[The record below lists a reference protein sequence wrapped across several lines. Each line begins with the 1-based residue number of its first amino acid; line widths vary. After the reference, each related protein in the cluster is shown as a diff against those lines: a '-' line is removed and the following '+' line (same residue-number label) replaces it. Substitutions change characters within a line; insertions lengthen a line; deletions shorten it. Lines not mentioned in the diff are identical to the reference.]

1 MYKIGPQLLEAAE
14 QLENE
19 RNIPKQVFI
28 NAICDAI
35 LAAYKRKVPD
45 HNVDGV
51 HSQFDEVSGE
61 IGIFAPKTIV
71 ENVTNE
77 YREIAIAEAKE
88 LLPDVELGEILEI
101 DVTPDDFAEYG
112 RIAAQAA
119 KQIMTQRLREAE
131 KDLIKQ
137 EFVGRQGTMM
147 TGQIKRIE
155 ILNNGKP
162 NVVVDLG
169 RFEGHIPPRE
179 QLPGETYKVG
189 SRIRVFVKEL
199 RESGRVPTV
208 IVSHTNEELVK
219 EMFELE
225 VPEIDDGT
233 VEIKAIAREAGYRTK
248 IAVHSNDPDIDPVG
262 ACIGSRGARIQNVV
276 NELRNEKIDV
286 IRHSGDPIDFISNS
300 LSPARITTVALY
312 DDPAGRRAEVIV
324 PDDQLSLAIGKNGQN
339 VRLAAKLT
347 EWKIDIRSET
357 QIKGQPFGVGATTTV
372 KLELKEDKEAQV
384 APTTTPNSTE
394 ATGTKTEVAENP
406 IKEELKIEPGENSET
421 KDELVDKPSK
431 KRGRKKKE
439 EVAVSEK
446 SEEENKEAN
455 G

>member
-1 MYKIGPQLLEAAE
+1 MYKIGVQLLEAAE
-14 QLENE
+14 QLESE
-19 RNIPKQVFI
+19 RNIPKHVFI

-35 LAAYKRKVPD
+35 LAAYKRRVPD

-51 HSQFDEVSGE
+51 HTQFDDSTGE
-61 IGIFAPKTIV
+61 IGIFAPKTVV
-71 ENVTNE
+71 EAVTNE
-77 YREIAIAEAKE
+77 HREIAIAEAKE
-88 LLPDVELGEILEI
+88 LLPDVELNEILEI
-101 DVTPDDFAEYG
+101 DVTPEDFAEYG

-119 KQIMTQRLREAE
+119 RQIMTQRLREAE

-189 SRIRVFVKEL
+189 SRIRVYVKEL
-199 RESGRVPTV
+199 KESGRVPTV
-208 IVSHTNEELVK
+208 IVSHTNEELVR

-233 VEIKAIAREAGYRTK
+233 VEIKSIAREAGYRTK
-248 IAVHSNDPDIDPVG
+248 IAVHSNDTDIDPVG

-286 IRHSGDPIDFISNS
+286 IRWSSDPIDFISNS

-347 EWKIDIRSET
+347 EWKIDIRSES
-357 QIKGQPFGVGATTTV
+357 QIKGQPFGIGATTTV
-372 KLELKEDKEAQV
+372 VLDQKEKDKEKEKGEEK
-384 APTTTPNSTE
+384 APEIAN
-394 ATGTKTEVAENP
+394 
-406 IKEELKIEPGENSET
+406 LEPQETISE
-421 KDELVDKPSK
+421 SK
-431 KRGRKKKE
+431 
-439 EVAVSEK
+439 A
-446 SEEENKEAN
+446 
-455 G
+455 

>member
-51 HSQFDEVSGE
+51 HTQFDEVTGE

-71 ENVTNE
+71 EAVTNE
-77 YREIAIAEAKE
+77 YREIAFDEAKE
-88 LLPDVELGEILEI
+88 LLPDVELGEILEL

-189 SRIRVFVKEL
+189 SRIRVYVKEL

-208 IVSHTNEELVK
+208 VVSHTNEELVR

-233 VEIKAIAREAGYRTK
+233 VEIKSIAREAGYRTK
-248 IAVHSNDPDIDPVG
+248 IAVHSNDADIDPVG

-276 NELRNEKIDV
+276 SELKNEKIDV
-286 IRHSGDPIDFISNS
+286 IRWSPDPIDFISNA

-357 QIKGQPFGVGATTTV
+357 QIKGQPFGIGATTTV
-372 KLELKEDKEAQV
+372 TLEPKEDKAKTSEGKENQE
-384 APTTTPNSTE
+384 TTTNQTKVQEETNGAGSENT
-394 ATGTKTEVAENP
+394 AT
-406 IKEELKIEPGENSET
+406 
-421 KDELVDKPSK
+421 
-431 KRGRKKKE
+431 E
-439 EVAVSEK
+439 EV
-446 SEEENKEAN
+446 KEVI
-455 G
+455 

>member
-1 MYKIGPQLLEAAE
+1 MYKIGSQLMEAAE
-14 QLENE
+14 QLESE
-19 RNIPKQVFI
+19 RNIPRQVFV

-51 HSQFDEVSGE
+51 HTQFDETTGE
-61 IGIFAPKTIV
+61 IGIFAPKVIV
-71 ENVTNE
+71 ESVTNE
-77 YREIAIAEAKE
+77 HREIAFNEAKE

-137 EFVGRQGTMM
+137 EFAGRQGTMM

-162 NVVVDLG
+162 NLVIDLG
-169 RFEGHIPPRE
+169 RFEGHVPPRE

-189 SRIRVFVKEL
+189 SRIRVYIKER

-208 IVSHTNEELVK
+208 VVSHTHEELVK

-248 IAVHSNDPDIDPVG
+248 IAVHSNDADIDPVG

-276 NELRNEKIDV
+276 NELKNEKIDV
-286 IRHSGDPIDFISNS
+286 VRYSADPIDFISNA

-312 DDPAGRRAEVIV
+312 NDPAGKRAEVIV
-324 PDDQLSLAIGKNGQN
+324 PDDQLSLSIGKNGQN

-347 EWKIDIRSET
+347 GWKIDIRNES

-372 KLELKEDKEAQV
+372 NLEPKDKEQQV
-384 APTTTPNSTE
+384 KAETE
-394 ATGTKTEVAENP
+394 KKPVEVEDD
-406 IKEELKIEPGENSET
+406 KKDEKQDSKIEESQEVKQEEP
-421 KDELVDKPSK
+421 KK

-439 EVAVSEK
+439 EASTDA
-446 SEEENKEAN
+446 KEGDEVTN
-455 G
+455 E

>member
-1 MYKIGPQLLEAAE
+1 MYKIGVQLIEAAE
-14 QLENE
+14 QLESE

-28 NAICDAI
+28 NAICDSI
-35 LAAYKRKVPD
+35 LAAYKKKVPD
-45 HNVDGV
+45 HNIDGV
-51 HSQFDEVSGE
+51 HIQFDEVTGE

-71 ENVTNE
+71 ETVTNE
-77 YREIAIAEAKE
+77 CREIAIAEAKE
-88 LLPDVELGEILEI
+88 LLPDVVLDEILEI

-131 KDLIKQ
+131 KDLVKQ

-189 SRIRVFVKEL
+189 SRIRVYVKEL

-208 IVSHTNEELVK
+208 IVSHTHEELVK
-219 EMFELE
+219 ELFELE

-248 IAVHSNDPDIDPVG
+248 IAVHSNDADIDPVG

-276 NELRNEKIDV
+276 TELRNEKIDV
-286 IRHSGDPIDFISNS
+286 IRWSQDPIDFISNS
-300 LSPARITTVALY
+300 LSPARIVTVALY
-312 DDPAGRRAEVIV
+312 DDPTGRRAEVIV

-357 QIKGQPFGVGATTTV
+357 QIQGQPFGVGAKTTV
-372 KLELKEDKEAQV
+372 VLDQKDKDKKEV
-384 APTTTPNSTE
+384 TE
-394 ATGTKTEVAENP
+394 EV
-406 IKEELKIEPGENSET
+406 ITQEPKET
-421 KDELVDKPSK
+421 KDQEPESQ
-431 KRGRKKKE
+431 
-439 EVAVSEK
+439 K
-446 SEEENKEAN
+446 SN
-455 G
+455 

>member
-1 MYKIGPQLLEAAE
+1 MYKIGQQLVEAAE

-19 RNIPKQVFI
+19 RNIPRQVFI
-28 NAICDAI
+28 SAICDAI

-51 HSQFDEVSGE
+51 HTQFDEVTGE
-61 IGIFAPKTIV
+61 IGIFASKIIV
-71 ENVTNE
+71 EAVTNE

-131 KDLIKQ
+131 KDLVKQ
-137 EFVGRQGTMM
+137 EFIGRQGTMM

-162 NVVVDLG
+162 SVVVDLG
-169 RFEGHIPPRE
+169 RFEGHMPPRE

-189 SRIRVFVKEL
+189 TRVRVYVKEL
-199 RESGRVPTV
+199 REAGRVPTV

-248 IAVHSNDPDIDPVG
+248 IAVHSNDQDVDPVG
-262 ACIGSRGARIQNVV
+262 ACIGSRGSRIQNIVS
-276 NELRNEKIDV
+276 ELKNEKIDI
-286 IRHSGDPIDFISNS
+286 IRWSPDPIDFISNA
-300 LSPARITTVALY
+300 LSPARILTVALY
-312 DDPAGRRAEVIV
+312 DDPAGRRTEVIV
-324 PDDQLSLAIGKNGQN
+324 PDDQLSLAIGKSGQN

-372 KLELKEDKEAQV
+372 VIEQKE
-384 APTTTPNSTE
+384 
-394 ATGTKTEVAENP
+394 
-406 IKEELKIEPGENSET
+406 KEEAKAKEIIEEKKAEVEESET
-421 KDELVDKPSK
+421 KTQTETTNEEVKDEEKAVEAVAGEEQPKK
-431 KRGRKKKE
+431 KRGRKKKTEQEGQTEVKE
-439 EVAVSEK
+439 ETKTE
-446 SEEENKEAN
+446 
-455 G
+455 GG

>member
-1 MYKIGPQLLEAAE
+1 MYKIGTQLVEAAE

-19 RNIPKQVFI
+19 RNIPRQVFI

-35 LAAYKRKVPD
+35 LAAYKKKVPD

-51 HSQFDEVSGE
+51 HTQFDEVTGE

-71 ENVTNE
+71 ETVVNE
-77 YREIAIAEAKE
+77 YREIAFDEAKE

-162 NVVVDLG
+162 NVVIDLG

-179 QLPGETYKVG
+179 QLPSETYKVG
-189 SRIRVFVKEL
+189 TRIRVYVKEL
-199 RESGRVPTV
+199 REAGRVPTV
-208 IVSHTNEELVK
+208 IVSHTHEELVK

-262 ACIGSRGARIQNVV
+262 ACIGSRGSRIQNVV

-286 IRHSGDPIDFISNS
+286 IRYSNDPIDFISNA

-324 PDDQLSLAIGKNGQN
+324 PDDQLSLAIGKHGQN
-339 VRLAAKLT
+339 VRLAAKLS

-357 QIKGQPFGVGATTTV
+357 QIKGQPFGIGATTTV
-372 KLELKEDKEAQV
+372 VIEQKDKTQ
-384 APTTTPNSTE
+384 
-394 ATGTKTEVAENP
+394 
-406 IKEELKIEPGENSET
+406 EE
-421 KDELVDKPSK
+421 
-431 KRGRKKKE
+431 KKE
-439 EVAVSEK
+439 ETENVTEPEVKQEETEEAPNKKRDGNKKEVVEAGQEK
-446 SEEENKEAN
+446 TEGELLI
-455 G
+455 

>member
-1 MYKIGPQLLEAAE
+1 MYKIGQQLVEAAE

-35 LAAYKRKVPD
+35 LAAYKRKIPD

-51 HSQFDEVSGE
+51 HTQFDEVTGE

-71 ENVTNE
+71 ETVTNE
-77 YREIAIAEAKE
+77 HREISMNEAKE

-101 DVTPDDFAEYG
+101 DVTPDDFAKYG

-131 KDLIKQ
+131 KDLVKQ
-137 EFVGRQGTMM
+137 EFAGRQATMM

-162 NVVVDLG
+162 NVVIDLG
-169 RFEGHIPPRE
+169 RFEGHMPPRE

-189 SRIRVFVKEL
+189 SRVRVYVKEL
-199 RESGRVPTV
+199 KEAGRVPTV
-208 IVSHTNEELVK
+208 IVSHTHEDLVK

-233 VEIKAIAREAGYRTK
+233 VEIKSIAREAGYRTK
-248 IAVHSNDPDIDPVG
+248 IAVHSNDADIDPVG
-262 ACIGSRGARIQNVV
+262 ACIGSRGSRIQNVV
-276 NELRNEKIDV
+276 SELKNEKIDI
-286 IRHSGDPIDFISNS
+286 IRFSVDPIDFISNA

-324 PDDQLSLAIGKNGQN
+324 PDDQLSLAIGRSGQN
-339 VRLAAKLT
+339 VRLAARLT
-347 EWKIDIRSET
+347 EWKIDIRSES
-357 QIKGQPFGVGATTTV
+357 QVKGQPFGVGATTTV
-372 KLELKEDKEAQV
+372 SFEQKEKEAV
-384 APTTTPNSTE
+384 VETPKETPDE
-394 ATGTKTEVAENP
+394 RTVENA
-406 IKEELKIEPGENSET
+406 SET
-421 KDELVDKPSK
+421 T
-431 KRGRKKKE
+431 
-439 EVAVSEK
+439 
-446 SEEENKEAN
+446 N
-455 G
+455 

>member
-1 MYKIGPQLLEAAE
+1 MYKIGSQLLEAAE
-14 QLENE
+14 QLESE

-51 HSQFDEVSGE
+51 HTQFDEVTGE

-71 ENVTNE
+71 ELVTNE

-88 LLPDVELGEILEI
+88 LLPDVELGEILEL

-189 SRIRVFVKEL
+189 SRIRVYVKEL
-199 RESGRVPTV
+199 RESGRIPTV
-208 IVSHTNEELVK
+208 IVSHTNEELVR

-248 IAVHSNDPDIDPVG
+248 IAVHSNDADIDPVG

-276 NELRNEKIDV
+276 SELKNEKIDV
-286 IRHSGDPIDFISNS
+286 IRWSPDPIDFISNA

-312 DDPAGRRAEVIV
+312 DDPAGRRTEVIV
-324 PDDQLSLAIGKNGQN
+324 PDDQLSLAIGRNGQN

-347 EWKIDIRSET
+347 EWKIDIRSES

-372 KLELKEDKEAQV
+372 VLEQKDKE
-384 APTTTPNSTE
+384 
-394 ATGTKTEVAENP
+394 KTEKQTETP
-406 IKEELKIEPGENSET
+406 SEEI
-421 KDELVDKPSK
+421 
-431 KRGRKKKE
+431 
-439 EVAVSEK
+439 K
-446 SEEENKEAN
+446 SEEAKSEEIKDEPQKETAEKE

>member
-1 MYKIGPQLLEAAE
+1 MYKIGAQLIEAAE
-14 QLENE
+14 QLESE

-35 LAAYKRKVPD
+35 LAAYKRRVPD

-51 HSQFDEVSGE
+51 HTQFDEVTGE
-61 IGIFAPKTIV
+61 IGIFAPKVIV
-71 ENVTNE
+71 DTVTNE
-77 YREIAIAEAKE
+77 YREIAFAEAQE

-189 SRIRVFVKEL
+189 SRIRVYVKEL

-208 IVSHTNEELVK
+208 VVSHTNEELVK

-248 IAVHSNDPDIDPVG
+248 IAVHSNDADIDPVG

-276 NELRNEKIDV
+276 TELRNEKIDV
-286 IRHSGDPIDFISNS
+286 IRWSQDPIDFISNS

-357 QIKGQPFGVGATTTV
+357 QIKGQPFGIGATTTV
-372 KLELKEDKEAQV
+372 VLEQKDKDEQQK
-384 APTTTPNSTE
+384 PQKSEETE
-394 ATGTKTEVAENP
+394 ASTKVTVADAEEKVTEVTQEETSEDSSKKKRGQKKKTEVG
-406 IKEELKIEPGENSET
+406 EEKT
-421 KDELVDKPSK
+421 
-431 KRGRKKKE
+431 E
-439 EVAVSEK
+439 EKQEV
-446 SEEENKEAN
+446 
-455 G
+455 

>member
-1 MYKIGPQLLEAAE
+1 MYKIGAQLLEAAE

-51 HSQFDEVSGE
+51 HTQFDEVTGE

-71 ENVTNE
+71 ETVTNE
-77 YREIAIAEAKE
+77 YREISIAEAKE
-88 LLPDVELGEILEI
+88 LLPDIELGEILEI

-131 KDLIKQ
+131 KDLVKQ
-137 EFVGRQGTMM
+137 EFTGRQGTMM

-189 SRIRVFVKEL
+189 SRIRVYVKEL
-199 RESGRVPTV
+199 REAGRIPTV
-208 IVSHTNEELVK
+208 IVSHTHEELVK

-248 IAVHSNDPDIDPVG
+248 IAVHSNDADIDPVG

-276 NELRNEKIDV
+276 GELRNEKIDI
-286 IRHSGDPIDFISNS
+286 IRYSQDPIDFISNS

-312 DDPAGRRAEVIV
+312 DDPAGRRAEVMV
-324 PDDQLSLAIGKNGQN
+324 PDDQLSLAIGKSGQN

-347 EWKIDIRSET
+347 EWKIDIRSEG
-357 QIKGQPFGVGATTTV
+357 QLKGQPFGVGATTTV
-372 KLELKEDKEAQV
+372 VLEPKEKEGQAPPSQEDKQQE
-384 APTTTPNSTE
+384 STKVGE
-394 ATGTKTEVAENP
+394 PVVETDSKPASEETASENGS
-406 IKEELKIEPGENSET
+406 KEEPQK
-421 KDELVDKPSK
+421 K

-439 EVAVSEK
+439 TTEAAPLEVEQGK
-446 SEEENKEAN
+446 TEE
-455 G
+455 

>member
-1 MYKIGPQLLEAAE
+1 MGVQLIEAAE
-14 QLENE
+14 QLESE

-28 NAICDAI
+28 NAICDSI
-35 LAAYKRKVPD
+35 LAAYKKKVPD
-45 HNVDGV
+45 HNIDGV
-51 HSQFDEVSGE
+51 HIQFDEVTGE

-71 ENVTNE
+71 ETVTNE
-77 YREIAIAEAKE
+77 CREIAIAEAKE
-88 LLPDVELGEILEI
+88 LLPDVVLDEILEI

-131 KDLIKQ
+131 KDLVKQ

-189 SRIRVFVKEL
+189 SRIRVYVKEL

-208 IVSHTNEELVK
+208 IVSHTHEELVK
-219 EMFELE
+219 ELFELE

-248 IAVHSNDPDIDPVG
+248 IAVHSNDADIDPVG

-276 NELRNEKIDV
+276 TELRNEKIDV
-286 IRHSGDPIDFISNS
+286 IRWSQDPIDFISNS
-300 LSPARITTVALY
+300 LSPARIVTVALY
-312 DDPAGRRAEVIV
+312 DDPTGRRAEVIV

-357 QIKGQPFGVGATTTV
+357 QIQGQPFGVGAKTTV
-372 KLELKEDKEAQV
+372 VLDQKDKDKKEV
-384 APTTTPNSTE
+384 TE
-394 ATGTKTEVAENP
+394 EV
-406 IKEELKIEPGENSET
+406 ITQEPKET
-421 KDELVDKPSK
+421 KDQEPESQ
-431 KRGRKKKE
+431 
-439 EVAVSEK
+439 K
-446 SEEENKEAN
+446 SN
-455 G
+455 

>member
-1 MYKIGPQLLEAAE
+1 MYKIGTQLLEAAE

-51 HSQFDEVSGE
+51 HTQFDEVTGE
-61 IGIFAPKTIV
+61 IGIFAPKAIV
-71 ENVTNE
+71 ETVTNE
-77 YREIAIAEAKE
+77 YREIAIDEAKE
-88 LLPDVELGEILEI
+88 LLPDVVLGEILEI
-101 DVTPDDFAEYG
+101 DVTPDDFGEYG

-189 SRIRVFVKEL
+189 SRIRVYVKEL

-208 IVSHTNEELVK
+208 VVSHTHEELVK

-248 IAVHSNDPDIDPVG
+248 IAVHSNDADIDPVG

-276 NELRNEKIDV
+276 TELRNEKIDV
-286 IRHSGDPIDFISNS
+286 IRWSQDPIDFISNS

-324 PDDQLSLAIGKNGQN
+324 PDDQLSLAIGKSGQN

-347 EWKIDIRSET
+347 EWKIDIRSES

-372 KLELKEDKEAQV
+372 VLEQKDKDEKIVPAEDAAK
-384 APTTTPNSTE
+384 STE
-394 ATGTKTEVAENP
+394 
-406 IKEELKIEPGENSET
+406 ET
-421 KDELVDKPSK
+421 KDTTQPETSETESGDDTTKK
-431 KRGRKKKE
+431 KRGRKKKTEATGE
-439 EVAVSEK
+439 EKTEEK
-446 SEEENKEAN
+446 PEVEETQEV
-455 G
+455 

>member
-1 MYKIGPQLLEAAE
+1 MYKIGAQLMEAAE

-51 HSQFDEVSGE
+51 HTQFDEVTGE

-71 ENVTNE
+71 EAVTNE

-112 RIAAQAA
+112 RIAAQSA
-119 KQIMTQRLREAE
+119 KQIMTHRLREAE
-131 KDLIKQ
+131 KDLVKQ

-162 NVVVDLG
+162 NVVIDLG
-169 RFEGHIPPRE
+169 RFEGHMPPRE

-189 SRIRVFVKEL
+189 SRIRVYVKEL
-199 RESGRVPTV
+199 REAGRVPTV

-248 IAVHSNDPDIDPVG
+248 IAVHSNDGDIDPVG

-276 NELRNEKIDV
+276 GELKNEKIDI
-286 IRHSGDPIDFISNS
+286 IRHSQDPIDFISNS

-357 QIKGQPFGVGATTTV
+357 QIKGQPFGVGATTTAV
-372 KLELKEDKEAQV
+372 IEPKDKDKEKEKAQAQEEPEKKETTV
-384 APTTTPNSTE
+384 VVQDPPESAVPTNESPEEAP
-394 ATGTKTEVAENP
+394 K
-406 IKEELKIEPGENSET
+406 
-421 KDELVDKPSK
+421 K
-431 KRGRKKKE
+431 KRGRKKQE
-439 EVAVSEK
+439 EVEAAAAVEK
-446 SEEENKEAN
+446 PDSAEENKTE

>member
-1 MYKIGPQLLEAAE
+1 MYKIGTQLLEAAE

-45 HNVDGV
+45 HNVEGV
-51 HSQFDEVSGE
+51 HTQFDEVSGE

-71 ENVTNE
+71 ETVTNE
-77 YREIAIAEAKE
+77 YREIAIDEAKE
-88 LLPDVELGEILEI
+88 LLPDVELGEILEL

-189 SRIRVFVKEL
+189 SRIRVYVKEL

-208 IVSHTNEELVK
+208 VVSHTNEELVR

-233 VEIKAIAREAGYRTK
+233 VEIKSIAREAGYRTK
-248 IAVHSNDPDIDPVG
+248 IAVHSNDADIDPVG

-276 NELRNEKIDV
+276 SELKNEKIDV
-286 IRHSGDPIDFISNS
+286 IRWSPDPIDFISNA

-312 DDPAGRRAEVIV
+312 DDPAGRRAEVMV
-324 PDDQLSLAIGKNGQN
+324 PDDQLSLAIGRNGQN

-347 EWKIDIRSET
+347 EWKIDIRSES
-357 QIKGQPFGVGATTTV
+357 QIKDQPFGVGATTTV
-372 KLELKEDKEAQV
+372 VIEQKEKEQ
-384 APTTTPNSTE
+384 
-394 ATGTKTEVAENP
+394 K
-406 IKEELKIEPGENSET
+406 
-421 KDELVDKPSK
+421 
-431 KRGRKKKE
+431 
-439 EVAVSEK
+439 EK
-446 SEEENKEAN
+446 SEKASSGTDSKEKEEEQKETVN
-455 G
+455 QEG

>member
-14 QLENE
+14 QLERE

-35 LAAYKRKVPD
+35 LAAYKKRIPD

-51 HSQFDEVSGE
+51 HTQFDEVSGE

-71 ENVTNE
+71 EAVTNE
-77 YREIAIAEAKE
+77 YREIAIDEAKE
-88 LLPDVELGEILEI
+88 LLPDVELGEILEL
-101 DVTPDDFAEYG
+101 DVTPDDFAEFG

-131 KDLIKQ
+131 KDLVKQ
-137 EFVGRQGTMM
+137 EFIGRQGTMM

-179 QLPGETYKVG
+179 QLSGETYKIG
-189 SRIRVFVKEL
+189 TRIRVYVKEL

-208 IVSHTNEELVK
+208 IVSHTHEELVK

-233 VEIKAIAREAGYRTK
+233 VEVKAIAREAGFRTK
-248 IAVHSNDPDIDPVG
+248 IAVHSNDSDIDPVG

-276 NELRNEKIDV
+276 NELRNEKIDI
-286 IRHSGDPIDFISNS
+286 IRWSSDPIDFISNA

-339 VRLAAKLT
+339 VRLAARLT

-372 KLELKEDKEAQV
+372 VLDQKDKKEEKETETETKEAE
-384 APTTTPNSTE
+384 P
-394 ATGTKTEVAENP
+394 KTQEVKPEVKSEV
-406 IKEELKIEPGENSET
+406 KEETTVSAPAVEEEQP
-421 KDELVDKPSK
+421 K

-439 EVAVSEK
+439 LNETELVKEEEK
-446 SEEENKEAN
+446 S
-455 G
+455 

>member
-1 MYKIGPQLLEAAE
+1 MYKIGTQLIEAAE
-14 QLENE
+14 QLESE

-28 NAICDAI
+28 NAICDSI

-45 HNVDGV
+45 HNIDGV
-51 HSQFDEVSGE
+51 HIQFDDVTGE

-71 ENVTNE
+71 EAVTNE
-77 YREIAIAEAKE
+77 YREISLDEAKE
-88 LLPDVELGEILEI
+88 MLEDAELGEILEL

-131 KDLIKQ
+131 KDLVKQ
-137 EFVGRQGTMM
+137 EFVGRQGSMM

-189 SRIRVFVKEL
+189 TRIRVYVKEL
-199 RESGRVPTV
+199 KDSGRIPTV

-233 VEIKAIAREAGYRTK
+233 VEIKHIAREAGYRTK
-248 IAVHSNDPDIDPVG
+248 IAVLSNDPDIDPVG
-262 ACIGSRGARIQNVV
+262 ACIGSRGSRIQNVV
-276 NELRNEKIDV
+276 SELKNEKIDI
-286 IRHSGDPIDFISNS
+286 IRFSADPIDFISNA

-312 DDPAGRRAEVIV
+312 DDPTGRRAEVIV

-347 EWKIDIRSET
+347 EWKIDIRSES

-372 KLELKEDKEAQV
+372 NLEQKEKDKE
-384 APTTTPNSTE
+384 
-394 ATGTKTEVAENP
+394 
-406 IKEELKIEPGENSET
+406 
-421 KDELVDKPSK
+421 
-431 KRGRKKKE
+431 KKE
-439 EVAVSEK
+439 QAEEVS
-446 SEEENKEAN
+446 S
-455 G
+455 

>member
-1 MYKIGPQLLEAAE
+1 MYKIGAQLLEAAE
-14 QLENE
+14 QLESE

-35 LAAYKRKVPD
+35 LAAYKRRVPD

-51 HSQFDEVSGE
+51 HTQFDEVTGE
-61 IGIFAPKTIV
+61 IGIFAPKAIV
-71 ENVTNE
+71 ETVTNE
-77 YREIAIAEAKE
+77 YREIAIDEAKE

-101 DVTPDDFAEYG
+101 DVTPDNFAEYG

-137 EFVGRQGTMM
+137 EFAGRQGTMM

-162 NVVVDLG
+162 NVVIDLG

-199 RESGRVPTV
+199 KEHGRVPTV
-208 IVSHTNEELVK
+208 IVSHTHEELVK

-248 IAVHSNDPDIDPVG
+248 IAVHSNDSDIDPVG

-286 IRHSGDPIDFISNS
+286 IRFSTDPIDFISNS

-312 DDPAGRRAEVIV
+312 DDPTGRRAEVIV
-324 PDDQLSLAIGKNGQN
+324 PDDQLSLSIGKSGQN

-347 EWKIDIRSET
+347 EWKIDIRSES

-372 KLELKEDKEAQV
+372 NLEPKDKEQ
-384 APTTTPNSTE
+384 P
-394 ATGTKTEVAENP
+394 AT
-406 IKEELKIEPGENSET
+406 
-421 KDELVDKPSK
+421 
-431 KRGRKKKE
+431 KKE
-439 EVAVSEK
+439 ETQSQATEQK
-446 SEEENKEAN
+446 EEAAPKQDDTAKNPENTTDKGTQEPVKKKRTRELAEAEASTSPDSTIETKE
-455 G
+455 

>member
-1 MYKIGPQLLEAAE
+1 MYKIGAQLVEAAE
-14 QLENE
+14 QLESE
-19 RNIPKQVFI
+19 RNIPRQVFI

-51 HSQFDEVSGE
+51 HTQYDEVTGE
-61 IGIFAPKTIV
+61 IGIFAPKAIV
-71 ENVTNE
+71 ETVTNE
-77 YREIAIAEAKE
+77 YREIAIDEAKE
-88 LLPDVELGEILEI
+88 LLPDVVLGEILEI

-162 NVVVDLG
+162 SVVVDLG

-189 SRIRVFVKEL
+189 SRIRVYVKEL
-199 RESGRVPTV
+199 RESGRIPTV
-208 IVSHTNEELVK
+208 IVSHTSEELVK

-248 IAVHSNDPDIDPVG
+248 IAVHSNDTDIDPVG

-276 NELRNEKIDV
+276 TELRNEKIDV
-286 IRHSGDPIDFISNS
+286 IRWSQDPIDFISNS

-324 PDDQLSLAIGKNGQN
+324 PDDQLSLAICKSGQN

-347 EWKIDIRSET
+347 EWKIDIRSES

-372 KLELKEDKEAQV
+372 VLEQKDKDGKPIQPEETPKAV
-384 APTTTPNSTE
+384 EETTDETTKK
-394 ATGTKTEVAENP
+394 KTETVDGEAG
-406 IKEELKIEPGENSET
+406 EEKQ
-421 KDELVDKPSK
+421 
-431 KRGRKKKE
+431 
-439 EVAVSEK
+439 EV
-446 SEEENKEAN
+446 
-455 G
+455 

>member
-1 MYKIGPQLLEAAE
+1 MYKIGTQLVEAAE
-14 QLENE
+14 QLESE

-28 NAICDAI
+28 KAICDSI

-45 HNVDGV
+45 HNIDGV
-51 HSQFDEVSGE
+51 HTQFDETTGE
-61 IGIFAPKTIV
+61 IGIFAPKEIV
-71 ENVTNE
+71 ETVTNE
-77 YREIAIAEAKE
+77 AREISIAEAQE
-88 LLPDVELGEILEI
+88 FLPDAELGEILEI
-101 DVTPDDFAEYG
+101 DVTPDDFSEYG
-112 RIAAQAA
+112 RIAAQSA

-131 KDLIKQ
+131 KDLVKQ

-169 RFEGHIPPRE
+169 RFEGHMPPRE
-179 QLPGETYKVG
+179 QLPGETYRVG
-189 SRIRVFVKEL
+189 SRIRVYVKEL
-199 RESGRVPTV
+199 RDSGRVPTV

-233 VEIKAIAREAGYRTK
+233 VEIKSIAREAGYRTK
-248 IAVHSNDPDIDPVG
+248 IAVHSNDADIDPVG
-262 ACIGSRGARIQNVV
+262 ACIGSRGSRIQNIVS
-276 NELRNEKIDV
+276 ELKNEKID
-286 IRHSGDPIDFISNS
+286 ITRFSTDPVDFISNA

-347 EWKIDIRSET
+347 EWKIDIRSES
-357 QIKGQPFGVGATTTV
+357 QVKGKPFGVGATTTV
-372 KLELKEDKEAQV
+372 NIE
-384 APTTTPNSTE
+384 P
-394 ATGTKTEVAENP
+394 
-406 IKEELKIEPGENSET
+406 KEEN
-421 KDELVDKPSK
+421 
-431 KRGRKKKE
+431 
-439 EVAVSEK
+439 EK
-446 SEEENKEAN
+446 S
-455 G
+455 

>member
-1 MYKIGPQLLEAAE
+1 MYKIGMQLIEAAE
-14 QLENE
+14 QLESE

-35 LAAYKRKVPD
+35 LAAYKRRVPD

-51 HSQFDEVSGE
+51 HTQFDEATGE
-61 IGIFAPKTIV
+61 IGIFAPKVIV
-71 ENVTNE
+71 ETVTNDF
-77 YREIAIAEAKE
+77 REIAMDEAKE
-88 LLPDVELGEILEI
+88 LLPDVELGEILEL
-101 DVTPDDFAEYG
+101 DVTPDDFSEYG

-189 SRIRVFVKEL
+189 SRIRVYVKEL
-199 RESGRVPTV
+199 KEAGRVPIV
-208 IVSHTNEELVK
+208 VVSHTNEELVR

-233 VEIKAIAREAGYRTK
+233 VEIKSIAREAGYRTK
-248 IAVHSNDPDIDPVG
+248 IAVHSNDADIDPVG
-262 ACIGSRGARIQNVV
+262 ACIGSRGSRIQNIVS
-276 NELRNEKIDV
+276 ELKHEKIDV
-286 IRHSGDPIDFISNS
+286 IRYSQDPIDFISNA

-339 VRLAAKLT
+339 VRLAAKLSD
-347 EWKIDIRSET
+347 WKIDIRSES

-372 KLELKEDKEAQV
+372 NLEQKEKAEEASKQEQEEGK
-384 APTTTPNSTE
+384 AEENKTE
-394 ATGTKTEVAENP
+394 ATVAASEAP
-406 IKEELKIEPGENSET
+406 SAPEEEKAKEGEN
-421 KDELVDKPSK
+421 
-431 KRGRKKKE
+431 
-439 EVAVSEK
+439 
-446 SEEENKEAN
+446 
-455 G
+455 

>member
-1 MYKIGPQLLEAAE
+1 MYKIGAQLMEAAE

-51 HSQFDEVSGE
+51 HTQFDEVTGE

-71 ENVTNE
+71 ETVINE

-88 LLPDVELGEILEI
+88 LLPDVELGEILEL

-119 KQIMTQRLREAE
+119 KQIMTHRLREAE
-131 KDLIKQ
+131 KDLVKQ

-169 RFEGHIPPRE
+169 RFEGHMPPRE

-189 SRIRVFVKEL
+189 SRIRVYVKEL
-199 RESGRVPTV
+199 REAGRVPTV
-208 IVSHTNEELVK
+208 IVSHTHEELVK

-248 IAVHSNDPDIDPVG
+248 IAVHSNDGDIDPVG

-276 NELRNEKIDV
+276 GELKNEKIDI
-286 IRHSGDPIDFISNS
+286 IRYSQDPIDFISNS

-324 PDDQLSLAIGKNGQN
+324 PDDQLSLAIGKSGQN

-357 QIKGQPFGVGATTTV
+357 QIKGQPFGVGATTTAV
-372 KLELKEDKEAQV
+372 IEPKDKETQTKPQEEKAQ
-384 APTTTPNSTE
+384 E
-394 ATGTKTEVAENP
+394 KTETKEPAVATQEPTEGITPVNNGDA
-406 IKEELKIEPGENSET
+406 KEEPK
-421 KDELVDKPSK
+421 K

-439 EVAVSEK
+439 NVEAGLEPAP
-446 SEEENKEAN
+446 EENKTE

>member
-1 MYKIGPQLLEAAE
+1 MYKIGPQLLEAAD
-14 QLENE
+14 QLERE

-51 HSQFDEVSGE
+51 HTQFDEVTGE
-61 IGIFAPKTIV
+61 IGIFAPKLVV
-71 ENVTNE
+71 ENVTND
-77 YREIAIAEAKE
+77 YREIAMSEAKE
-88 LLPDVELGEILEI
+88 LLPDVELGEILEL
-101 DVTPDDFAEYG
+101 DVTPDDFAEFG

-131 KDLIKQ
+131 KDLVKQ
-137 EFVGRQGTMM
+137 EFIGRQGTMM

-162 NVVVDLG
+162 NVVIDLG
-169 RFEGHIPPRE
+169 RFEGHMPPRE
-179 QLPGETYKVG
+179 QLSSETYKVG
-189 SRIRVFVKEL
+189 ARIRVYVKEL
-199 RESGRVPTV
+199 RESGRIPTV
-208 IVSHTNEELVK
+208 IVSHTHEELVK
-219 EMFELE
+219 ELFELE

-248 IAVHSNDPDIDPVG
+248 IAVHSNDSDIDPVG

-276 NELRNEKIDV
+276 GELRNEKIDI
-286 IRHSGDPIDFISNS
+286 IRYSQDPIDFISNS

-347 EWKIDIRSET
+347 EWKIDIRNET
-357 QIKGQPFGVGATTTV
+357 QIQGQPFGVGATTTV
-372 KLELKEDKEAQV
+372 VLEQKESQSPQKEEAQV
-384 APTTTPNSTE
+384 EGIEPASVP
-394 ATGTKTEVAENP
+394 EV
-406 IKEELKIEPGENSET
+406 KEEAP
-421 KDELVDKPSK
+421 K
-431 KRGRKKKE
+431 KECGRKKKE
-439 EVAVSEK
+439 PQAETTGEK
-446 SEEENKEAN
+446 QE

>member
-1 MYKIGPQLLEAAE
+1 MYKIGAQLLEAAE

-35 LAAYKRKVPD
+35 LAAYKRRVPD
-45 HNVDGV
+45 HNIDGV
-51 HSQFDEVSGE
+51 HTQFDEVTGE

-71 ENVTNE
+71 ETVTNE
-77 YREIAIAEAKE
+77 YREISFEEAKE
-88 LLPDVELGEILEI
+88 LLPDIELGEILEI

-119 KQIMTQRLREAE
+119 RQIMTQRLREAE
-131 KDLIKQ
+131 KDLVKQ

-155 ILNNGKP
+155 ILNSGKP

-189 SRIRVFVKEL
+189 SRIRVYVKEL
-199 RESGRVPTV
+199 REAGRIPTV
-208 IVSHTNEELVK
+208 VVSHTNEALVK

-248 IAVHSNDPDIDPVG
+248 IAVHSNDSDVDPVG

-276 NELRNEKIDV
+276 GELKNEKIDI
-286 IRHSGDPIDFISNS
+286 IRWSQDPIDFISNA

-312 DDPAGRRAEVIV
+312 DDPTGRRAEVIV

-339 VRLAAKLT
+339 VRLAAKLS
-347 EWKIDIRSET
+347 EWKIDIRNES

-372 KLELKEDKEAQV
+372 TLEHKEKEDEAKKEDGKKENAE
-384 APTTTPNSTE
+384 STVEKPANVQE
-394 ATGTKTEVAENP
+394 ATQ
-406 IKEELKIEPGENSET
+406 ET
-421 KDELVDKPSK
+421 KEIN
-431 KRGRKKKE
+431 
-439 EVAVSEK
+439 A
-446 SEEENKEAN
+446 
-455 G
+455 

>member
-1 MYKIGPQLLEAAE
+1 MYKIGVQLLEAAE
-14 QLENE
+14 QLESE
-19 RNIPKQVFI
+19 RNIPKHVFI

-35 LAAYKRKVPD
+35 LAAYKRRIPD

-51 HSQFDEVSGE
+51 HTQFDDSSGE
-61 IGIFAPKTIV
+61 IGIFAPKTVV
-71 ENVTNE
+71 ESVTNE
-77 YREIAIAEAKE
+77 HREISIDEAKE
-88 LLPDVELGEILEI
+88 LLPDVELNEILEI
-101 DVTPDDFAEYG
+101 DVTPEDFAEYG

-119 KQIMTQRLREAE
+119 RQIMTQRLREAE

-155 ILNNGKP
+155 ILNSGKP

-189 SRIRVFVKEL
+189 SRIRVYVKEL
-199 RESGRVPTV
+199 KEAGRVPTV
-208 IVSHTNEELVK
+208 IVSHTSEELVR

-233 VEIKAIAREAGYRTK
+233 VEIKSIAREAGYRTK
-248 IAVHSNDPDIDPVG
+248 IAVHSNDADIDPVG

-286 IRHSGDPIDFISNS
+286 IRWSSDPIDFISNS

-347 EWKIDIRSET
+347 EWKIDIRSES

-372 KLELKEDKEAQV
+372 VLEQKDKDKDKEKSDEV
-384 APTTTPNSTE
+384 EVKTPDEKSNLESQ
-394 ATGTKTEVAENP
+394 
-406 IKEELKIEPGENSET
+406 ET
-421 KDELVDKPSK
+421 
-431 KRGRKKKE
+431 
-439 EVAVSEK
+439 VSESK
-446 SEEENKEAN
+446 I
-455 G
+455 

>member
-1 MYKIGPQLLEAAE
+1 MYKIGAQLLEAAE

-35 LAAYKRKVPD
+35 LAAYKRRVPD
-45 HNVDGV
+45 HNIDGV
-51 HSQFDEVSGE
+51 HTQFDEVTGE
-61 IGIFAPKTIV
+61 LGIFAPKTIV
-71 ENVTNE
+71 ETVTNE
-77 YREIAIAEAKE
+77 HREISFDEAKE

-119 KQIMTQRLREAE
+119 RQIMTQRLREAE
-131 KDLIKQ
+131 KDLVKQ

-189 SRIRVFVKEL
+189 SRIRVYVKEL
-199 RESGRVPTV
+199 REAGRVPTV
-208 IVSHTNEELVK
+208 IVSHTNEALVK
-219 EMFELE
+219 ELFELE

-233 VEIKAIAREAGYRTK
+233 VEIKAITREAGYRTK
-248 IAVHSNDPDIDPVG
+248 IAVHSNDADVDPVG

-276 NELRNEKIDV
+276 GELKNEKIDI
-286 IRHSGDPIDFISNS
+286 IRWSQDPIDFISNA

-339 VRLAAKLT
+339 VRLAAKLS
-347 EWKIDIRSET
+347 EWKIDIRNES
-357 QIKGQPFGVGATTTV
+357 QIKGQPFGIGATTTV
-372 KLELKEDKEAQV
+372 NLEHKEKEDEAKKEDGKKENAE
-384 APTTTPNSTE
+384 STVEKPANVQE
-394 ATGTKTEVAENP
+394 ATQ
-406 IKEELKIEPGENSET
+406 ET
-421 KDELVDKPSK
+421 KEIN
-431 KRGRKKKE
+431 
-439 EVAVSEK
+439 A
-446 SEEENKEAN
+446 
-455 G
+455 

>member
-1 MYKIGPQLLEAAE
+1 MYKIGVQLMEAAE

-51 HSQFDEVSGE
+51 HTQFDEVTGE

-71 ENVTNE
+71 ETVTNE

-112 RIAAQAA
+112 RIAAQSA
-119 KQIMTQRLREAE
+119 KQIMTHRLREAE
-131 KDLIKQ
+131 KDLVKQ

-169 RFEGHIPPRE
+169 RFEGHMPPRE

-189 SRIRVFVKEL
+189 SRIRVYVKEL

-208 IVSHTNEELVK
+208 IVSHTHEELVK

-248 IAVHSNDPDIDPVG
+248 IAVHSNDADIDPVG

-276 NELRNEKIDV
+276 GELKNEKIDI
-286 IRHSGDPIDFISNS
+286 IRFSQDPIDFISNS

-324 PDDQLSLAIGKNGQN
+324 PDDQLSLAIGKSGQN

-357 QIKGQPFGVGATTTV
+357 QIKGLPFGVGATTTAV
-372 KLELKEDKEAQV
+372 IEPKDKE
-384 APTTTPNSTE
+384 
-394 ATGTKTEVAENP
+394 KK
-406 IKEELKIEPGENSET
+406 KEEAQEETPKNGQEKSPPVVEAPVESET
-421 KDELVDKPSK
+421 ATDTASEEALKK

-439 EVAVSEK
+439 EEAQTSPE
-446 SEEENKEAN
+446 SNGEEAKTE

>member
-1 MYKIGPQLLEAAE
+1 MYKIGTQLLEAAE

-35 LAAYKRKVPD
+35 LAAYKRRVPD

-51 HSQFDEVSGE
+51 HTQFDEVTGE
-61 IGIFAPKTIV
+61 IGIFAPKSIV
-71 ENVTNE
+71 ETVTNE
-77 YREIAIAEAKE
+77 FREIAIAEAKE

-137 EFVGRQGTMM
+137 EFAGRQGTMM

-189 SRIRVFVKEL
+189 SRIRVYIKEL
-199 RESGRVPTV
+199 KEHGRVPNV

-248 IAVHSNDPDIDPVG
+248 IAVHSNDADIDPVG

-276 NELRNEKIDV
+276 NELKNEKIDV
-286 IRHSGDPIDFISNS
+286 IRYSTDPIDFISNA

-324 PDDQLSLAIGKNGQN
+324 PDDQLSLAIGKSGQN

-347 EWKIDIRSET
+347 EWKIDIRSES

-372 KLELKEDKEAQV
+372 VLEPKDKDGE
-384 APTTTPNSTE
+384 
-394 ATGTKTEVAENP
+394 
-406 IKEELKIEPGENSET
+406 KIEKVEKTPVAAKPQEET
-421 KDELVDKPSK
+421 KSEETKVDEVVDENKSDETKK
-431 KRGRKKKE
+431 KRGRKKKTE
-439 EVAVSEK
+439 EGETAAVPDSTDGA
-446 SEEENKEAN
+446 KEPSV
-455 G
+455 